1 MDTKKT
7 AITIMVGKNHGGRN
21 SKRDVMVDLGMF
33 YSLLRI
39 HIMHV
44 NICFVFPCVC
54 PGKSKMPLHSVGS

>member
-1 MDTKKT
+1 MDTKAT
-7 AITIMVGKNHGGRN
+7 DRTMMVGGTHEGRT
-21 SKRDVMVDLGMF
+21 SKRDAKVDLGMF
-33 YSLLRI
+33 NSLLRI